1 MPQAQSRGSPKGR
14 TFRKIRKYLFHYILL
29 AAFCLAIL
37 FVMCYTVFF
46 KLDQIQVNGCSVYSQ
61 AQIIDEIG
69 AQKGESLFKVNI
81 SNAEKLL
88 VGKLP
93 YVRSVKISRKF
104 PTTLKVDVQEEEV
117 LGAVYTK
124 EGFAILSTTGKVLE
138 TKVLALREG
147 IPRIVGLVGLTYETG
162 SYLRKSDTKDGEL
175 LDQIKVLQEVQK
187 QLAANQLTD
196 ITYYDVGDILN
207 IEVMLEDKLLLKLG
221 SVSEMDYK
229 LQFISKVLEGKKSG
243 EEEFEEVPEEGT
255 LDFSSPP
262 ALHTMSISI
271 NKVKNE
277 EAYLDYGSNQ
287 LLQTDNIA
295 GGQQSE
301 PLQMTPV
308 ETPEEQ
314 QPTEEEP
321 LVSEQ
326 LPSDDG
332 QPPDDQPPAE
342 QPQSQQEGQQPAQNS
357 GLQVINGVV
366 IGGDSAEQG
375 STQSQTPQT
384 NTTPPANTSGT
395 PQQNTAPSV
404 NGSGTPQQNTAPQV
418 NGSGMTQ
425 PNTAPQVNGSGTTAG
440 SAGGQNQSPQTG
452 TPNAAGQSG
461 VFNAPSQAPIVN
473 GG

>member
-46 KLDQIQVNGCSVYSQ
+46 KLDKIQVNGCSVYSQ

-93 YVRSVKISRKF
+93 YVRSVKISRQF
-104 PTTLKVDVQEEEV
+104 PTTLKVDVQEEKV
-117 LGAVYTK
+117 LGAVYTN

-162 SYLRKSDTKDGEL
+162 GYLRKSDTKDGEL

-221 SVSEMDYK
+221 SASEMDYK
-229 LQFISKVLEGKKSG
+229 LEFISKVLAGKKSG
-243 EEEFEEVPEEGT
+243 EEEFEQVPEEGT

-271 NKVKNE
+271 DKVKNE

-287 LLQTDNIA
+287 LQQTDNIA

-301 PLQMTPV
+301 PLQTTPV

-314 QPTEEEP
+314 QTTEEQP
-321 LVSEQ
+321 TTSEQ
-326 LPSDDG
+326 QSNQ
-332 QPPDDQPPAE
+332 QPQNDQQPAE
-342 QPQSQQEGQQPAQNS
+342 QSQSPLEGQQPVQNS
-357 GLQVINGVV
+357 GPQVINGVV
-366 IGGDSAEQG
+366 IGGDSTEQG
-375 STQSQTPQT
+375 NTQNQTPQT
-384 NTTPPANTSGT
+384 NTIPP
-395 PQQNTAPSV
+395 PSA
-404 NGSGTPQQNTAPQV
+404 SGTPQQNTAPQI
-418 NGSGMTQ
+418 NSSGTTQ
-425 PNTAPQVNGSGTTAG
+425 PNTAPQVNGSDKTAG

>member
-117 LGAVYTK
+117 LGAVYTN

-162 SYLRKSDTKDGEL
+162 GYLRKSDTKDGEL

-221 SVSEMDYK
+221 SASEMDYK
-229 LQFISKVLEGKKSG
+229 LEFISKVLAGKKSG
-243 EEEFEEVPEEGT
+243 EEEFEQVPEEGT

-271 NKVKNE
+271 DKVKNE

-287 LLQTDNIA
+287 LQQTDNIA

-301 PLQMTPV
+301 PLQTTPV

-314 QPTEEEP
+314 QTTEEQSTT
-321 LVSEQ
+321 SEQ
-326 LPSDDG
+326 QSNQ
-332 QPPDDQPPAE
+332 QPQNDQQPAE
-342 QPQSQQEGQQPAQNS
+342 QSQSPLEGQQPVQNS
-357 GLQVINGVV
+357 GPQVINGVV
-366 IGGDSAEQG
+366 IGGDSTEQG
-375 STQSQTPQT
+375 NTQNQTPQT
-384 NTTPPANTSGT
+384 NTTPL
-395 PQQNTAPSV
+395 PSA
-404 NGSGTPQQNTAPQV
+404 SGTPQQNTAPQV
-418 NGSGMTQ
+418 NSSGTTQ
-425 PNTAPQVNGSGTTAG
+425 QNTAPQVNGSGTTSGAQG
-440 SAGGQNQSPQTG
+440 DKANPRRPALPTRQDSPGCSTHPVRLQSSTEG
-452 TPNAAGQSG
+452 K
-461 VFNAPSQAPIVN
+461 F
-473 GG
+473 

>member
-46 KLDQIQVNGCSVYSQ
+46 KLDKIQVNGCSVYSQ

-93 YVRSVKISRKF
+93 YVRSVKISRQF
-104 PTTLKVDVQEEEV
+104 PTTLKVDVQEEKV
-117 LGAVYTK
+117 LGAVYTN

-162 SYLRKSDTKDGEL
+162 GYLRKSDTKDGEL

-221 SVSEMDYK
+221 SASEMDYK
-229 LQFISKVLEGKKSG
+229 LEFISKVLAGKKSG
-243 EEEFEEVPEEGT
+243 EEEFEQVPEEGT

-271 NKVKNE
+271 DKVKNE

-287 LLQTDNIA
+287 LQQTDNIA

-301 PLQMTPV
+301 PLQTTPV

-314 QPTEEEP
+314 QTTEEQP
-321 LVSEQ
+321 TTSEQ
-326 LPSDDG
+326 QSNQ
-332 QPPDDQPPAE
+332 QPQNDQQQSNQQPQNDQQPAE
-342 QPQSQQEGQQPAQNS
+342 QSQSPLEGQQPVQNS
-357 GLQVINGVV
+357 GPQVINGVV
-366 IGGDSAEQG
+366 IGGDSTEQG
-375 STQSQTPQT
+375 NTQNQTPQT
-384 NTTPPANTSGT
+384 NTTPPAS
-395 PQQNTAPSV
+395 A
-404 NGSGTPQQNTAPQV
+404 SGTPQQNTAPQV
-418 NGSGMTQ
+418 NSSGTTQ
-425 PNTAPQVNGSGTTAG
+425 PNTAPQVNGSDTTAG
-440 SAGGQNQSPQTG
+440 SSGGQNQSPQTG

>member
-117 LGAVYTK
+117 LGAVYTN

-162 SYLRKSDTKDGEL
+162 GYLRKSDTKDGEL

-221 SVSEMDYK
+221 SASEMDYK
-229 LQFISKVLEGKKSG
+229 LEFISKVLAGKKSG
-243 EEEFEEVPEEGT
+243 EEEFEQVPEEGT

-271 NKVKNE
+271 DKVKNE

-287 LLQTDNIA
+287 LQQTDNIA

-301 PLQMTPV
+301 PLQTTPV

-314 QPTEEEP
+314 QTTEEQSTT
-321 LVSEQ
+321 SEQ
-326 LPSDDG
+326 QSNQ
-332 QPPDDQPPAE
+332 QPQNDQQPAE
-342 QPQSQQEGQQPAQNS
+342 QSQSPLEGQQPVQNS
-357 GLQVINGVV
+357 GPQVINGVV
-366 IGGDSAEQG
+366 IGGDSTEQG
-375 STQSQTPQT
+375 NTQNQTPQT
-384 NTTPPANTSGT
+384 NTTPL
-395 PQQNTAPSV
+395 PSA
-404 NGSGTPQQNTAPQV
+404 SGTPQQNTAPQV
-418 NGSGMTQ
+418 NGSGT
-425 PNTAPQVNGSGTTAG
+425 TSGTQE
-440 SAGGQNQSPQTG
+440 GQNQSPQTG

-461 VFNAPSQAPIVN
+461 VFNAPSQTPIVN

>member
-117 LGAVYTK
+117 LGAVYTN

-162 SYLRKSDTKDGEL
+162 GYLRKSDTKDGEL

-221 SVSEMDYK
+221 SPSEMDYK
-229 LQFISKVLEGKKSG
+229 LEFISKVLAGKKSG
-243 EEEFEEVPEEGT
+243 EEEFEQVPEEGT

-271 NKVKNE
+271 DKVKNE

-287 LLQTDNIA
+287 LQQTDNIA

-301 PLQMTPV
+301 PLQTTPV

-314 QPTEEEP
+314 QTTEEQSTT
-321 LVSEQ
+321 SEQ
-326 LPSDDG
+326 QSNQ
-332 QPPDDQPPAE
+332 QPQNDQQPAE
-342 QPQSQQEGQQPAQNS
+342 QSQSPLEGQQPVQNS
-357 GLQVINGVV
+357 GPQVINGVV
-366 IGGDSAEQG
+366 IGGDSTEQG
-375 STQSQTPQT
+375 HTQNQTPQT
-384 NTTPPANTSGT
+384 NTTPLPSASGT
-395 PQQNTAPSV
+395 PQQNTAPQV

-418 NGSGMTQ
+418 NSSGTTQ
-425 PNTAPQVNGSGTTAG
+425 QNTAPQVNGSGTTSG
-440 SAGGQNQSPQTG
+440 TQEGQSQSPQTG

-461 VFNAPSQAPIVN
+461 VFNAPSQTPIVN

>member
-46 KLDQIQVNGCSVYSQ
+46 KLDKIQVNGCSVYSQ

-93 YVRSVKISRKF
+93 YVRSVKISRQF
-104 PTTLKVDVQEEEV
+104 PTTLKVDVQEEKV
-117 LGAVYTK
+117 LGAVYTS

-162 SYLRKSDTKDGEL
+162 GYLRKSDTKDGEL

-221 SVSEMDYK
+221 SASEMDYK
-229 LQFISKVLEGKKSG
+229 LEFISKVLAGKKSG
-243 EEEFEEVPEEGT
+243 EEEFEQVPEEGT

-271 NKVKNE
+271 DKVKNE

-287 LLQTDNIA
+287 LQQTDNIA

-301 PLQMTPV
+301 PLQTTPV

-314 QPTEEEP
+314 QTTEEQSTT
-321 LVSEQ
+321 SEQ
-326 LPSDDG
+326 QSNQ
-332 QPPDDQPPAE
+332 QPQNDQQPAE
-342 QPQSQQEGQQPAQNS
+342 QSQSPLEGQQPVQNS
-357 GLQVINGVV
+357 GPQVINGVV
-366 IGGDSAEQG
+366 IGGDSTEQG
-375 STQSQTPQT
+375 NTQNQTPQT
-384 NTTPPANTSGT
+384 NTTPL
-395 PQQNTAPSV
+395 PSA
-404 NGSGTPQQNTAPQV
+404 SGTPQQNTAPQV
-418 NGSGMTQ
+418 NSSGTTQ
-425 PNTAPQVNGSGTTAG
+425 QNTAPQVNGSGTTSGAQE
-440 SAGGQNQSPQTG
+440 GQSQSPQTG